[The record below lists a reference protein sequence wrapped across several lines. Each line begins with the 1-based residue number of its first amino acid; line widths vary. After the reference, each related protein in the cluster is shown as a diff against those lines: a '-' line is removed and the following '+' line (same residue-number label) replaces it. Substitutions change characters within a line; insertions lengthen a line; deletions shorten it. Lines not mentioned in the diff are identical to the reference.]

1 MGVCV
6 LVFLC
11 MLPSAARPTTARVA
25 WFAAHAYMRACVRAC
40 VVRACVRACVP
51 GSVLCALGAVYLPSE
66 RVWVFGAGM
75 ANVGAQWNR
84 VPGMSTPKKKQPQ
97 KRARASASGAS
108 ASGATAGGASA
119 ASTKKGRKGG
129 KGKGR

>member
-1 MGVCV
+1 MEVQRQPAAAAGR
-6 LVFLC
+6 LHLRHPRHARTS
-11 MLPSAARPTTARVA
+11 LPRLRLS
-25 WFAAHAYMRACVRAC
+25 
-40 VVRACVRACVP
+40 
-51 GSVLCALGAVYLPSE
+51 

-75 ANVGAQWNR
+75 ADVAAQWNR
-84 VPGMSTPKKKQPQ
+84 VPGMSTPKKKKKQGK
-97 KRARASASGAS
+97 KRARASASSAP